1 VPRTSALDPAL
12 WPSCGHLRDNAG
24 VIIVRSA
31 VRPAVRLLFT
41 TSLVVCAMTIS
52 ARAHA
57 QAVSGV
63 GARDACISPNQAAIE
78 QALGAKFKNAKVTTP
93 ARRGVSTCAWV
104 PAARSKMSLTVTTYS
119 QEAIKGTNQRNLR
132 DYYESLKANHTQVAH
147 KPAQVFPRVGRHAS
161 YFPGISA
168 GSDAILVLRDDYIVI
183 MGAGGINRDQALK
196 LAEAAAR

>member
-1 VPRTSALDPAL
+1 MRP
-12 WPSCGHLRDNAG
+12 G
-24 VIIVRSA
+24 A
-31 VRPAVRLLFT
+31 VRHAIGCLFIA
-41 TSLVVCAMTIS
+41 SLAACVVAWP

-63 GARDACISPNQAAIE
+63 NARDACVSPNQAAIE
-78 QALGAKFKNAKVTTP
+78 QALGVKFKNAKVTTP

-104 PAARSKMSLTVTTYS
+104 PATSRSKMSLTVTTYS

-132 DYYESLKANHTQVAH
+132 DYYESLKANHTQAAH

-183 MGAGGINRDQALK
+183 MGVGGINRDQALK

>member
-1 VPRTSALDPAL
+1 VASLAACAVL
-12 WPSCGHLRDNAG
+12 WP
-24 VIIVRSA
+24 
-31 VRPAVRLLFT
+31 
-41 TSLVVCAMTIS
+41 
-52 ARAHA
+52 ARAQA

-63 GARDACISPNQAAIE
+63 NARDACASPNQAAIE

-104 PAARSKMSLTVTTYS
+104 PATGRSKMSLTVTTYS

-132 DYYESLKANHTQVAH
+132 DYYESIKANHTQAAH

-168 GSDAILVLRDDYIVI
+168 GSDAILVLRDDYIVV
-183 MGAGGINRDQALK
+183 MGVGGINRDQALK